1 MRRVVVTGIGTVSAG
16 GTSTAGSWASVR
28 DAVPSVR
35 PPSRLGEGQVGVPLV
50 AEIPDFDPESHF
62 ERRALS
68 SLDPVSQYAIVA
80 AREAVAQAGID
91 FAALPPERTLC
102 IVGTGAGGETT
113 HDQAALRLYGKGADK
128 LHPMTVPRIMSSAVA
143 SQLAMALGIRGGV
156 FVVAS
161 ACASSTHAIGQAA
174 MAIRSGMADVAVT
187 GGSEACLTF
196 SCIKAWEALHV
207 LTDDLCRPFSKGR
220 RGLLLGE
227 GSAIFVLEDYETAR
241 RRGAEILAEV
251 KGFGMSSDAASL
263 TSPDAG
269 GMARAMSA
277 ALADAGMCED
287 EVDHINSHG
296 TGTHMNDATEYAA
309 LQAVF
314 GDRAKRLPVTANK
327 SVLGHALGA
336 SGALELAMSI
346 AALREQVLAPTA
358 NFVEADPDCPVDCV
372 PNVARDGRI
381 GTILSNSFAFGGL
394 NASLVIG
401 HA

>member
-16 GTSTAGSWASVR
+16 GGTTAESWATVR
-28 DAVPSVR
+28 DATHRFR
-35 PPSRLGEGQVGVPLV
+35 PPSRLGEWKVTVPLV
-50 AEIPDFDPESHF
+50 AEIPDFDPDIHF
-62 ERRALS
+62 DRRALA
-68 SLDPVSQYAIVA
+68 SLDPVSQYGIVA

-91 FAALPPERTLC
+91 FTALPPERTLC

-113 HDQAALRLYGKGADK
+113 HDHSAQRVYAKGGDR
-128 LHPMTVPRIMSSAVA
+128 LHPLTVPRIMSSAVA

-156 FVVAS
+156 FVIAS

-174 MAIRSGMADVAVT
+174 MAIRSGMADVALT

-196 SCIKAWEALHV
+196 SCLKAWEALHV

-227 GSAIFVLEDYETAR
+227 GSAIFVLEDYESAH
-241 RRGAEILAEV
+241 RRGADILAEV

-263 TSPDAG
+263 TSPDAD
-269 GMARAMSA
+269 GMARAMNA
-277 ALADAGMCED
+277 ALADAGLSAD
-287 EVDHINSHG
+287 SIDHVNSHG
-296 TGTHMNDATEYAA
+296 TGTYMNDATEYAA
-309 LQAVF
+309 LETVF
-314 GDRAKRLPVTANK
+314 GDRARKVPVTANK

-336 SGALELAMSI
+336 SGALELAMAI

-358 NFVEADPDCPVDCV
+358 NFVEADPECPVDCV
-372 PNVARDGRI
+372 PNVARDARI
-381 GTILSNSFAFGGL
+381 GSVLSNSFAFGGL
-394 NASLVIG
+394 NASLVVG

>member
-1 MRRVVVTGIGTVSAG
+1 VRRVVVTGIGTVSAG
-16 GTSTAGSWASVR
+16 GASTAESWVSVR
-28 DAVPSVR
+28 DAAQRVGPA
-35 PPSRLGEGQVGVPLV
+35 SRLSEGQSLSSLV
-50 AEIPDFDPESHF
+50 AEIPDFDPERHF
-62 ERRALS
+62 ERRLLP

-113 HDQAALRLYGKGADK
+113 HDHAALRLYGKGSAR

-174 MAIRSGMADVAVT
+174 LAIRSGMADVALT

-207 LTDDLCRPFSKGR
+207 LTDDLCRPFSRGR

-263 TSPDAG
+263 TSPDAD
-269 GMARAMSA
+269 GMARAMTA
-277 ALADAGMCED
+277 ALADAGLPAD
-287 EVDHINSHG
+287 AIDHVNTHG
-296 TGTHMNDATEYAA
+296 TGTNMNDSTEFAA
-309 LQAVF
+309 LDAVF
-314 GDRAKRLPVTANK
+314 GDRARRVPVTANK

-358 NFVEADPDCPVDCV
+358 NFVEADPECPVDCV
-372 PNVARDGRI
+372 PNVARDARI

-394 NASLVIG
+394 NASLVVG

>member
-16 GTSTAGSWASVR
+16 GASTAESWASVR
-28 DAVPSVR
+28 DGAHRFR
-35 PPSRLGEGQVGVPLV
+35 PPSRLGDRRVGVPLV
-50 AEIPDFDPESHF
+50 AEIPDFDPERHF
-62 ERRALS
+62 DRRSLAG
-68 SLDPVSQYAIVA
+68 LDPVSQYAIVA

-91 FAALPPERTLC
+91 FGMLPPERTLC

-113 HDQAALRLYGKGADK
+113 HDHASDRLFGQGVER
-128 LHPMTVPRIMSSAVA
+128 LHPLTVPRIMSSAVA
-143 SQLAMALGIRGGV
+143 SQLAMALRIRGGV
-156 FVVAS
+156 FAVGS
-161 ACASSTHAIGQAA
+161 ACASSTHAIGQACL
-174 MAIRSGMADVAVT
+174 AIRSGMADVALT

-196 SCIKAWEALHV
+196 SCLKAWEALHV

-227 GSAIFVLEDYETAR
+227 GAAIFVLEDYESAR
-241 RRGAEILAEV
+241 RRGADILAEV

-269 GMARAMSA
+269 GMARAMTA
-277 ALADAGMCED
+277 ALADARLPVD
-287 EVDHINSHG
+287 AVDHVNTHG
-296 TGTHMNDATEYAA
+296 TGTHMNDATECAA
-309 LQAVF
+309 LEAVF
-314 GDRAKRLPVTANK
+314 GDRARRLPVTANK

-336 SGALELAMSI
+336 SGALELAMAI

-358 NFVEADPDCPVDCV
+358 NFVEADPLCRVDCV
-372 PNVARDGRI
+372 PNIARDARI

-394 NASLVIG
+394 NASLVVG